1 MPIGSADATRIL
13 RFCLGADDSGQ
24 ATLTPDGTCVVT
36 IALCRAS
43 YEVLTFKAP
52 TFEEALRAAGAAGA
66 VKAPCIDKQIAFLS
80 RGEAREEAPLR
91 LPLAFGAPA
100 LTTPT
105 PAPTSRFSFLELT
118 DAVGALVHETQRE
131 RGMSTLFIGSGGRL
145 LRADL
150 REQWHQTDRRHS
162 ALVDLLKRENAAPPL
177 VRRRLERAE
186 TLLSTVAPLRAGVAE
201 GAVTPPL
208 VIEAFNKVNAEL
220 LAAVD
225 TFMAFGTLDADR
237 VAAMACLTLLHAKEK
252 TGIERAQLTT
262 AFVED
267 RFTSDQR
274 IAVAAL
280 IAAQSSY
287 LHMFAAVAPRPAE
300 QLLRRTL
307 ASSAVSEVS
316 RMESVVFGHDDSGF
330 GIDPSAWFTTIT
342 RKIDM
347 LGEVAKVT
355 LSLLREP

>member
-66 VKAPCIDKQIAFLS
+66 VKAACIDKQIAFLS
-80 RGEAREEAPLR
+80 RGEAREEAPR
-91 LPLAFGAPA
+91 SLPLAFGASAP
-100 LTTPT
+100 TT
-105 PAPTSRFSFLELT
+105 PAPTTRFSFLELT

-145 LRADL
+145 LNADL
-150 REQWHQTDRRHS
+150 REQWHQTDRRHG
-162 ALVDLLKRENAAPPL
+162 ALIDLLKRENAAPPL

-186 TLLSTVAPLRAGVAE
+186 ALLATVAPLRTGVSE
-201 GAVTPPL
+201 GVVTPPL
-208 VIEAFNKVNAEL
+208 VIEAFTKVNAEL

-237 VAAMACLTLLHAKEK
+237 TAAMACLTLLHAKEK
-252 TGIERAQLTT
+252 TGIERAQLTA

-307 ASSAVSEVS
+307 ASTAASEVS

-355 LSLLREP
+355 LSLLRDP

>member
-66 VKAPCIDKQIAFLS
+66 VKAACIDKQIAFLS
-80 RGEAREEAPLR
+80 RGEAREESPLR
-91 LPLAFGAPA
+91 LPLAFTAPA
-100 LTTPT
+100 PPTPT
-105 PAPTSRFSFLELT
+105 PTSRFSFLELT

-145 LRADL
+145 LSGDL
-150 REQWHQTDRRHS
+150 REQWHQTDRRHR
-162 ALVDLLKRENAAPPL
+162 ALLDLLKRENAAPAL

-186 TLLSTVAPLRAGVAE
+186 TLLATVAPLRTGVAE
-201 GAVTPPL
+201 GVVTPPL

-237 VAAMACLTLLHAKEK
+237 TAAMACLTLLHAKEK

-280 IAAQSSY
+280 IASQSSY

-307 ASSAVSEVS
+307 ASNAVTEVS